1 MDTLRE
7 SFAGQVIRAI
17 TGSKLLPYPDE
28 RPDYA
33 LPNRYRFSE
42 KTAQSIDRAPHS
54 PPDHPFHERNLA
66 PGEDAEQHGRVST
79 TTQDSDATMVV
90 DERLVTRQGGQGLSP
105 EKVKELMGK
114 SEIVTWYG
122 VDDPENPLN
131 WSLFKKCWLVVIIML
146 MTSSVYM
153 GSSIWSPAVMQGA
166 EYFGVGQVTSTLGL
180 SLFVAGYGV
189 GPLFLSPVTEIPAI
203 GRTIPY
209 IVTLAIFC
217 VLQVPT
223 ALVTNFA
230 GFAVLRFLAGFWGS
244 PPLATGGATIQDV
257 FSAHTT
263 PYAMGL
269 WGLSA
274 ASAPALAPIIAGF
287 AVEYKGWRWSFW
299 EMLWLS
305 GFTLVLAIFTLPETS
320 SGTILLRRAKRLRK
334 LTGNDN
340 LKSIS
345 EISSEKMTGA
355 EVAKMTLI
363 RPFSMTFTE
372 PIVLAIDL
380 YIGLIY
386 AILYSYFESYP
397 IVYSEMGYGWSLGV
411 SNLPFAALLV
421 GSLISYAGY
430 CIWNKLYFEKVYNHT
445 NHNAPPEA
453 RLPMSM
459 AAAICFPVSLFWF
472 AWSANRTHWIVP
484 VLSAVAFGM
493 GTTWMFMPFLT
504 YLPHAYPEYAASVL
518 ASNDF
523 FRSMMGA
530 GMPLAAHGLFVNLG
544 IDWGNSLLG
553 FLTVLF
559 IPIPFIL
566 YKGGSW
572 LRKKSPRA
580 LHDNPEESSNKD
592 DDNQA

>member
-7 SFAGQVIRAI
+7 SFAGQVIRAF
-17 TGSKLLPYPDE
+17 TGSRLLPYPDE
-28 RPDYA
+28 LPDYV
-33 LPNRYRFSE
+33 LPNRYRFHE
-42 KTAQSIDRAPHS
+42 KTAQDPHS
-54 PPDHPFHERNLA
+54 DSQRPSDHPFHERNLA
-66 PGEDAEQHGRVST
+66 PGENAEQHGRLST
-79 TTQDSDATMVV
+79 TSEDSDTTLAV
-90 DERLVTRQGGQGLSP
+90 DERLVTRQGAQGIP
-105 EKVKELMGK
+105 PDKIKELMSK

-122 VDDPENPLN
+122 PEDPENPLN
-131 WSLFKKCWLVVIIML
+131 WSLFKKCWLVAIIML

-153 GSSIWSPAVMQGA
+153 GSSIWSPGVMEGA
-166 EYFGVGQVTSTLGL
+166 QYFGVGQVTSTLGL
-180 SLFVAGYGV
+180 SLFVVGYGV
-189 GPLFLSPVTEIPAI
+189 GPLFLSPLTEIPAV

-209 IVTLAIFC
+209 IITLALYCI
-217 VLQVPT
+217 LQVPT

-257 FSAHTT
+257 FAAHTT

-274 ASAPALAPIIAGF
+274 GAAPALAPIIAGF

-305 GFTLVLAIFTLPETS
+305 GFTLALAIFFLPETS
-320 SGTILLRRAKRLRK
+320 AGTILLRRAKRLRK
-334 LTGNDN
+334 LTGNDQ

-345 EISSEKMTGA
+345 EISSEQMTGA
-355 EVAKMTLI
+355 EVVKMTLV

-397 IVYSEMGYGWSLGV
+397 IVYMEGYGWSLGV

-430 CIWNKLYFEKVYNHT
+430 CIWNKLYFEKVYDET
-445 NHNAPPEA
+445 NHQVPPEA

-459 AAAICFPVSLFWF
+459 AAAFCFPISLFWF

-484 VLSAVAFGM
+484 IISAAFFGM

-544 IDWGNSLLG
+544 IDWGNTLLA

-566 YKGGSW
+566 YKAGPW

-580 LHDNPEESSNKD
+580 LHDEPEEKKS
-592 DDNQA
+592 DNTEA